1 MPKLLSTFFLAAIAT
16 AVIVLAPSPTRAG
29 DLAPSKLTVQIVP
42 NASDGKIGETIS
54 LSNRDRDKH
63 FHVVVTNVS
72 GEPISLWEEWCSWGY
87 FNLAFEARDALGR
100 VTQIYKRSGFWDKNF
115 PCPYLL
121 RPGEPF
127 IIDVNFAPSIWM
139 NSPLEDPSGKVTLR
153 LKAIY
158 RAEAY
163 QEEPFVKWLT
173 GPAVVWTGS
182 VSSAEAEYSIYW

>member
-1 MPKLLSTFFLAAIAT
+1 MPNLLSTFFLAAIAM

-42 NASDGKIGETIS
+42 NGSSGKTGETIS
-54 LSNRDRDKH
+54 LSNRDDH

-87 FNLAFEARDALGR
+87 FNLVFEARDSLGR
-100 VTQIYKRSGFWDKNF
+100 VTQIYKRSRGWDKNF
-115 PCPYLL
+115 PCPYTL

-127 IIDVNFAPSIWM
+127 VIDVNFAPSIWM